1 MDDALTQLNHLKEEA
16 GRPRGEDIT
25 RRVKEYIAIHYPEPE
40 LGVASIAGTFNMSA
54 SYLSRL
60 FKKQEGENLLDH
72 LHQVRISKIK
82 ELLSTPATLNQIAEK
97 TGYYNSLAMIRVF
110 KRYEGETPGKYREK
124 LTP

>member
-1 MDDALTQLNHLKEEA
+1 
-16 GRPRGEDIT
+16 
-25 RRVKEYIAIHYPEPE
+25 
-40 LGVASIAGTFNMSA
+40 MSA

>member
-1 MDDALTQLNHLKEEA
+1 
-16 GRPRGEDIT
+16 
-25 RRVKEYIAIHYPEPE
+25 
-40 LGVASIAGTFNMSA
+40 MSA

-60 FKKQEGENLLDH
+60 FKKQEGENLLDY
-72 LHQVRISKIK
+72 LHQVRIAKIK

>member
-1 MDDALTQLNHLKEEA
+1 MLRLQRRDGGFAVGDLAALYHGQQLRK
-16 GRPRGEDIT
+16 R
-25 RRVKEYIAIHYPEPE
+25 E
-40 LGVASIAGTFNMSA
+40 L
-54 SYLSRL
+54 Y
-60 FKKQEGENLLDH
+60 E
-72 LHQVRISKIK
+72 IK